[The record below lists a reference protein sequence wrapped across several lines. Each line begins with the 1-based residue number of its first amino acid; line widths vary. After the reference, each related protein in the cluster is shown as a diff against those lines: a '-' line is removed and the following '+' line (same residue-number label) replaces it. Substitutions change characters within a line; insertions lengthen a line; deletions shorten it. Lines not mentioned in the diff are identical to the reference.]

1 MRQQIEQFRVFIG
14 EVNQEA
20 KRITWPLPRE
30 IAGATG
36 VVLLATVLVAVILSL
51 YDLIISTG
59 LRFIL
64 R

>member
-1 MRQQIEQFRVFIG
+1 MRQQIEQFRVFIQD
-14 EVNQEA
+14 VNQEA
-20 KRITWPLPRE
+20 RRITWPLPRE

-36 VVLLATVLVAVILSL
+36 VVLLATLLLAVTLSL
-51 YDLIISTG
+51 YDLVISAG